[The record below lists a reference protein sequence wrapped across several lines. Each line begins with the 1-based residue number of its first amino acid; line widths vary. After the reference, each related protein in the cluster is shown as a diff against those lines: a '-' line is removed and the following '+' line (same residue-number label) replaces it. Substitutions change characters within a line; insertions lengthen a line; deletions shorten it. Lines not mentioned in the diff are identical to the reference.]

1 MTGFGQDLRFAWRM
15 LARSPGFTAVV
26 VVVMGLGIGVNASI
40 FTAVRGILLR
50 PLPFPEP
57 DRIMAI
63 QSAPLQRQGEFVE
76 MSSPDYLDIAARAK
90 SFTALGAWT
99 ESQAYLTIGKDPERF
114 ASGVV
119 TPSLFGVLGVRPIL
133 GRDFLPEEGVEGN
146 QFTSVLISHRIWKD
160 RLGSDPDVIGRTFRM
175 NGRVR
180 TVVGVM
186 GSGFQFPETADFW
199 IPLALDPAK
208 DSRAGR
214 FLDVV
219 ARLRP
224 GVKVAAAAAEV
235 QGIAQVVAREHP
247 ETNEHLGA
255 RVLPLRESMVEEIR
269 PAMAMLM
276 VAVGFVLLIACAN
289 VANLML
295 ARASGRQRELGLR
308 AALGAGRARIAR
320 QLLTES
326 LLVALLGGVLGI
338 VIAYWANDLI
348 LASIPQELPY
358 WMRIEVDGVV
368 LLYATLITLGSGILF
383 GLAPL
388 LQMSIRRLQES
399 VKEGSVQSGV
409 GRGAA
414 RVRNTLVVAEVALAM
429 VLLVG
434 AGLMIQSFLHQ
445 QEVRGALDPRGVL
458 TGRVT
463 LPVASYKEADDRRR
477 FFAELVQRTAALP
490 GVTHASAVNVLPMG
504 NDLWITSVMR
514 EGTEDARANAHDVGF
529 AFVLPGYF
537 ETMRINL
544 IAGRDFTWDDDQDA
558 LPVAI
563 VNQSAARELWPDES
577 PIGKRFTTNFS
588 DSGVVLTVV
597 GMVADVRPHAENSRV
612 AQLFV
617 PHLTDPV
624 QTMTLVVRTQ
634 SEPAALTPAIR
645 GLLRDRD
652 PDLPF
657 YDVASMST
665 SMSRAL
671 WEPRLYTWLMSI
683 YSILAVVLAAVG
695 IYGVMAFRVA
705 QRTQEIGIRMALG
718 AAQGTV
724 LRMVV
729 GQGLLL
735 AVIGLGIGTAGAY
748 GLTRFMADLLFG
760 VRADD
765 PPTYVGVAVILA
777 LTAVVACWVPA
788 YRASRVD
795 PMVALRHE

>member
-1 MTGFGQDLRFAWRM
+1 MTGIGQDLRFAWRM
-15 LARSPGFTAVV
+15 LAKSPGFTAVV

-50 PLPFPEP
+50 PLPFFEP

-63 QSAPLQRQGEFVE
+63 QSAALNRQGEYME
-76 MSSPDYLDIAARAK
+76 MSSPDYSDVATRSK

-99 ESQAYLTIGKDPERF
+99 ESQAYLTIGNDPERF
-114 ASGVV
+114 ESGMI

-133 GRDFLPEEGVEGN
+133 GRDFLPEEGVEGK
-146 QFTSVLISHRIWKD
+146 QLSSVLISHRIWKN
-160 RLGSDPDVIGRTFRM
+160 RLGSDPDVVGRTFRM

-186 GSGFQFPETADFW
+186 GPGFQFPETADFW
-199 IPLALDPAK
+199 IPMALDPVK
-208 DSRAGR
+208 DHRAGR
-214 FLDVV
+214 FLDVA

-224 GVKVAAAAAEV
+224 GVTAAAAGAEV
-235 QGIAQVVAREHP
+235 QGVAQVVARVHP
-247 ETNEHLGA
+247 ETNEHIGA
-255 RVLPLRESMVEEIR
+255 RVLPLRESMVEEVR

-295 ARASGRQRELGLR
+295 ARASARQRELGLR
-308 AALGAGRARIAR
+308 TALGAGRARIAR

-326 LLVALLGGVLGI
+326 LLVAGLGGALGV

-348 LASIPQELPY
+348 LASIPQELPF
-358 WMRIEVDGVV
+358 WMRIEVDGMV
-368 LLYATLITLGSGILF
+368 LLYAILITLGSGILF

-388 LQMSIRRLQES
+388 LHMSVRRLQES
-399 VKEGSVQSGV
+399 IREGSGQSGV

-414 RVRNTLVVAEVALAM
+414 RVRNALVVAEVALAM

-434 AGLMIQSFLHQ
+434 AGLMIRSFLYK
-445 QEVRGALDPRGVL
+445 QEVRGALDPSGVL

-463 LPVASYKEADDRRR
+463 LPVASYTDDDARRR
-477 FFAELVQRTAALP
+477 FFTEVVQRVAALP
-490 GVTHASAVNVLPMG
+490 GVTRASAINVLPMG

-514 EGTEDARANAHDVGF
+514 EGTEDVRSNAPDVGF
-529 AFVLPGYF
+529 AFILPGYF
-537 ETMRINL
+537 ETMRIQL
-544 IAGRDFTWDDDQDA
+544 VAGREFTWDDDQDA
-558 LPVAI
+558 PPVAI
-563 VNQSAARELWPDES
+563 VNQSAARQLWPGED
-577 PIGKRFTTNFS
+577 PIGKRFATSFT
-588 DSGVVLTVV
+588 DSGAVLTVIGV
-597 GMVADVRPHAENSRV
+597 VTDVRPHAEHSRV

-617 PHLTDPV
+617 PHLADPV
-624 QTMTLVVRTQ
+624 QTMTLVVRTEG
-634 SEPAALTPAIR
+634 EPAALTPAIR
-645 GLLRDRD
+645 GLLRERD

-657 YDVASMST
+657 YDVASMSA

-671 WEPRLYTWLMSI
+671 WEPRLYTWLMSV
-683 YSILAVVLAAVG
+683 YSVLAVVLAAVG

-718 AAQGTV
+718 AAQSTV

-765 PPTYVGVAVILA
+765 PPTFVGVAVILA
-777 LTAVVACWVPA
+777 VTAVLACWVPA